1 MKNPDCTKCIHYFI
15 SLDERRPKA
24 CRVFNIKGRVM
35 PSIDVKRFT
44 GHVCPVFEKR
54 VSNEKKIIK
63 RSTILDTFA

>member
-15 SLDERRPKA
+15 TLDELRPKA
-24 CRVFNIKGRVM
+24 CRVFNIKGRVI

-44 GHVCPVFEKR
+44 GHICPVFQPKTF
-54 VSNEKKIIK
+54 EKKEVIK